1 MSVTVE
7 LIYVPPC
14 TCCAKTCEG
23 LRHTARAI
31 LGDKLIW
38 RNVSVVEHF
47 DYAAS
52 LGVTALPAV
61 AINGRPA
68 FLSLPTP
75 EQFSRTLEHLVA
87 QDSEAAVADFR
98 TNATDAPS
106 DPVAEPRLL
115 HGRAIATTTLAD
127 QTTLTLNSVCARSYG
142 MRDAF
147 RPHGKRTPLAAPA
160 GSGSSRTTF
169 RRPGH

>member
-23 LRHTARAI
+23 LRQTATAI

-52 LGVTALPAV
+52 LGVTTLPAV
-61 AINGRPA
+61 TINGRPA

-75 EQFSRTLEHLVA
+75 EQFRRTLEHLVA
-87 QDSEAAVADFR
+87 QDSEAAVADFSR
-98 TNATDAPS
+98 SCAP
-106 DPVAEPRLL
+106 R
-115 HGRAIATTTLAD
+115 
-127 QTTLTLNSVCARSYG
+127 
-142 MRDAF
+142 
-147 RPHGKRTPLAAPA
+147 
-160 GSGSSRTTF
+160 
-169 RRPGH
+169 